1 MGTPIRRWSGISWAS
16 ETYATQDEA
25 IVASDKRRAENKK
38 YGVTGGDARTFVI
51 EQPDG
56 TFTHRYHL

>member
-25 IVASDKRRAENKK
+25 IVASEVVAALVAHLFQFLDLHSGQAF
-38 YGVTGGDARTFVI
+38 GF
-51 EQPDG
+51 G
-56 TFTHRYHL
+56 TRGIHA